1 MQNQVMSLM
10 VVLAT
15 ALSSARAVEDQPKD
29 GIDGD
34 GYLCTWLVCSPLPF
48 KAGEGGAESL
58 GQEQVKAE
66 GTMKPKAGD
75 KIEVGGKELA
85 WKECQAKDQ
94 VVDFNDLLGHETEN
108 SVAYAVAYIVAEADL
123 DDLTLKIGSDD
134 QAKVYLNGKLIYTHD
149 EARPFEKDE
158 DSVSSLSL
166 KKGLNVLVAKVVN
179 EEDDWQLSARFLDK
193 DGKAVTKLKITT
205 KPE

>member
-1 MQNQVMSLM
+1 MQNQVVSLM

-75 KIEVGGKELA
+75 KIEVGGKS
-85 WKECQAKDQ
+85 WR
-94 VVDFNDLLGHETEN
+94 G
-108 SVAYAVAYIVAEADL
+108 
-123 DDLTLKIGSDD
+123 
-134 QAKVYLNGKLIYTHD
+134 
-149 EARPFEKDE
+149 R
-158 DSVSSLSL
+158 
-166 KKGLNVLVAKVVN
+166 
-179 EEDDWQLSARFLDK
+179 SARRK
-193 DGKAVTKLKITT
+193 TRSSTSTT
-205 KPE
+205 